1 MSDTVHFDKQG
12 NYTIGGDISKMN
24 VTAGKPSG
32 NSSSIRVFGGAPTPA
47 QNSSQVRRSFNLDAI
62 KAKAGGSKP
71 AVHSDV
77 TPVSIPKDYTPARSS
92 EESVN
97 STPAVAMNETPTA
110 VEESV
115 PALVEQ
121 AQTPLEATNNV
132 QEPAPVEAPAS
143 LNSEIKSMNFSLNGL
158 EAPAVAEEVAEAMEA
173 ESLLKEEIPAQDAE
187 SNGESTVQPV
197 ETNTI
202 DEPETEKVTEMV
214 QDTPE
219 TEIEEVNTM
228 TDMTE
233 IETMKLT
240 NSTENTTA
248 ERVEA
253 APEKFTAEAGAEE
266 PFEVISLKDMIAGIG
281 TTMPAFDTWL
291 RKIIAGFKLY
301 PASVLECEGIDGLKA
316 YSLLVSPG
324 KKGGREV
331 AIGYGK
337 RITLVSLSASNVISD
352 AAGLITV
359 EGSCAICRDM
369 PVASCSQRA
378 QQAVKL

>member
-97 STPAVAMNETPTA
+97 STPAVAMNE
-110 VEESV
+110 
-115 PALVEQ
+115 
-121 AQTPLEATNNV
+121 TPLEATNNV